1 MRKPIRA
8 FVVLLLGLVSM
19 VAGAAEQ
26 ESVRI
31 GVLLETGTS
40 DHVQSRS
47 FMYFWRGYAEFV
59 NRDGGGPWPLKV
71 LSYPVDPD
79 PASLR
84 ETLAELGGDGLDAVV
99 VAPGLQLADDIRA
112 SLQGLDVPVFVSPDA
127 DWQDMP
133 QLPSFFSVRQ
143 PSDPAVARAAE
154 VMLPMYPKITLVAD
168 DREYANRL
176 AGVLKRSAGPG
187 GGEVDLQVVEDQR
200 AGPNAAVA
208 AVHRA
213 GGGMVVL
220 AVGATRAEVLLRP
233 ICDAAAGVWVVAPSH
248 SVTAHVINAALHSCG
263 GLVVPTTLPSFTDQT
278 LPVVRRYLAFV
289 NGSQVVA
296 GFDSFEVFITGEL
309 LRQALARSVQR
320 QPKALLRELDSGRSY
335 DLGGLV
341 LRYGSGQRS
350 GSHFEDVLFFNKRG
364 RLVR

>member
-1 MRKPIRA
+1 MSKLIRA
-8 FVVLLLGLVSM
+8 FIVLVGLVSM
-19 VAGAAEQ
+19 VAGAAEK
-26 ESVRI
+26 EFVRI
-31 GVLLETGTS
+31 GVLFETGTS
-40 DHVQSRS
+40 EHVQSRS

-59 NRDGGGPWPLKV
+59 NRNGGGPWPLEV
-71 LSYPVDPD
+71 ISYPVDPD

-84 ETLAELGGDGLDAVV
+84 ETLAELGGDSLDAVA

-112 SLQGLDVPVFVSPDA
+112 SLQGLDVPVFVSPDT

-133 QLPSFFSVRQ
+133 QPPSFFSVRQ
-143 PSDPAVARAAE
+143 PSDPAIARAAE
-154 VMLPMYPKITLVAD
+154 VMVPMYPKVTLVVD
-168 DREYANRL
+168 GMIYVNRIV
-176 AGVLKRSAGPG
+176 GVLKRSAGLG
-187 GGEVDLQVVEDQR
+187 GDQVDIEVVEDQR
-200 AGPNAAVA
+200 AALDAAVA

-233 ICDAAAGVWVVAPSH
+233 ICDAAVGVWVVALSR

-263 GLVVPTTLPSFTDQT
+263 GLVVPTTLPSFNDRT

-309 LRQALARSVQR
+309 LRQALARSAQR
-320 QPKALLRELDSGRSY
+320 QPKALLRELNSGRAY

-341 LRYGSGQRS
+341 LRYGPGQWS
-350 GSHFEDVLFFNKRG
+350 GSRFEDVLFFNRQG
-364 RLVR
+364 RVVR